1 MKKYKILFLFL
12 TGVFAIN
19 SCSTDDLELS
29 DPNQIT
35 PETYFANE
43 AQVQAAVN
51 AAYANLQTSSLY
63 GRMMWFINDNM
74 SQEAMEAGGMEP
86 NKAVFLYFT
95 FNSTTN
101 WISEYWDSC
110 YRGINKANFVIGN
123 ASIIDAIPT
132 SKLSNATKLKF
143 YAEARFLR
151 AQYYWLLVNKF
162 GDIPLRNGD
171 FTERGGKP
179 KSPKADVI
187 KLIIED
193 LEYGSKHLLSKASE
207 KDVGRATKGAAQAFL
222 GKVLLYEKR
231 YGDALTSF
239 NKMSGYDLEPNFL
252 DNFLEETENGIE
264 SVWEVQYDLTLG
276 TANKWGGNVQGQG
289 QNHATFRSQDYGC
302 IDWSG
307 SAPSDD
313 LVNSFEPGD
322 KRLNYTCYFAGDT
335 YNNGTST
342 FDAGNFFV
350 GRGWRKYQNYYKQP
364 NEVQESGINA
374 KVIRYADVLLMMAE
388 CENQRPGGS
397 QPTAVALINR
407 VRARAGATTGGL
419 FPLLSTTLTKAQ
431 VFEAIVQE
439 RKVELAG
446 EQVRFDDLIR
456 WDRAATFLAGTGFQ
470 AGKNELFP
478 IPTAEI
484 SSNPNVTS
492 ADQNPGW

>member
-19 SCSTDDLELS
+19 SCSTNDLELS
-29 DPNQIT
+29 DPTQIT

-51 AAYANLQTSSLY
+51 AAYANLQTIALY
-63 GRMMWFINDNM
+63 GRMMWFMNDNM

-101 WISEYWDSC
+101 WISDYWDSC

-123 ASIIDAIPT
+123 ASIIDAIPE

-171 FTERGGKP
+171 FTQPEGKP
-179 KSPKADVI
+179 ISPKADVI

-193 LEYGSKHLLSKASE
+193 LEYASTNLLE
-207 KDVGRATKGAAQAFL
+207 KGNEDAGRANKGAAQAFL
-222 GKVLLYEKR
+222 GKVFLYEKR
-231 YGDALTSF
+231 YEEALVSF
-239 NKMSGYDLEPNFL
+239 EKMKGYDLEPNYL
-252 DNFLEETENGIE
+252 DNFLEETEHGIE

-276 TANKWGGNVQGQG
+276 TSAKWNSNVQGQG

-313 LVNSFEPGD
+313 LVNSFEVGD
-322 KRLNYTCYFAGDT
+322 NRLNYTCYFAGDT
-335 YNNGTST
+335 YNNGNST
-342 FDAGNFFV
+342 FEASNFFV

-388 CENQRPGGS
+388 CENERPGGS
-397 QPTAVALINR
+397 QATAVGLINR
-407 VRARAGATTGGL
+407 VRARAGATEGGV
-419 FPLLSTTLTKAQ
+419 FPLLSTTLSKEQ
-431 VFEAIVQE
+431 VFEAIVHE

-470 AGKNELFP
+470 VGKNELWP

>member
-12 TGVFAIN
+12 SGVLVIN
-19 SCSTDDLELS
+19 SCNTNDLELS

-35 PETYFANE
+35 PETYFSNE
-43 AQVQAAVN
+43 TQVQAAVN
-51 AAYANLQTSSLY
+51 AAYANLQPGALY
-63 GRMMWFINDNM
+63 GRLMWFMNDNM
-74 SQEAMEAGGMEP
+74 SQEAVNGGGMEP
-86 NKAVFLYFT
+86 NKEVFLNFS
-95 FNSTTN
+95 FNSTN
-101 WISEYWDSC
+101 GFIRDYWDAC

-123 ASIIDAIPT
+123 APIIDAIPET
-132 SKLSNATKLKF
+132 ELSNATKLKF

-151 AQYYWLLVNKF
+151 AQYYWLLVTKF
-162 GDIPLRNGD
+162 GNIPLLKNGD
-171 FTERGGKP
+171 FTESLGKEI
-179 KSPKADVI
+179 SPKADVVAQ
-187 KLIIED
+187 IIED
-193 LEYGSKHLLSKASE
+193 LEYASIYLLPKASE
-207 KDVGRATKGAAQAFL
+207 DTGRATKGAAQAFL

-239 NKMSGYDLEPNFL
+239 EKMSGYDLEANFL

-276 TANKWGGNVQGQG
+276 TSNKWGSDGTG
-289 QNHATFRSQDYGC
+289 QNHATFRGQDYGAL
-302 IDWSG
+302 DWFG

-313 LVNSFEPGD
+313 LVNSFETGD
-322 KRLNYTCYFAGDT
+322 ERLNDTFYFAGDI

-342 FDAGNFFV
+342 FKAADFPV

-364 NEVQESGINA
+364 SEVQESGINA

-388 CENQRPGGS
+388 CANEVRTQSEAIG
-397 QPTAVALINR
+397 LINR
-407 VRARAGATTGGL
+407 VRARAGATAGGT
-419 FPLLSTTLTKAQ
+419 FALLSTTLSKAQ

-446 EQVRFDDLIR
+446 EQVRFDDLVR

-478 IPTAEI
+478 IPEGEI

-492 ADQNPGW
+492 ADQNPGY